1 MTSDAKS
8 RLCLKDV
15 SVTYGER
22 DAISRISLDFTP
34 GSLVG
39 LIGANGA
46 GKTTLLKAATGLVQ
60 KSSGDV
66 LLNEKP
72 LASWPRAERARCL
85 GYLSQDR
92 SVLWPLTVQRLVSLG
107 RLPHLGPWDSI
118 DQEDTRLILQA
129 LKDADV
135 AHLASRPVT
144 SLSGGELT
152 RTLIARLLAG
162 SPSVLLADEPVSGLD
177 PAHRLQVLQIFRK
190 IARAA
195 RTVIVVMHDL
205 SLAARFC
212 DRLVLLAEGRVAAD
226 GSPERVL
233 TAENLSRHYGV
244 TANIT
249 THHGELLVVP
259 WALEESS
266 DSLP

>member
-1 MTSDAKS
+1 MTNDHKT

-15 SVTYGER
+15 CVNYGDH
-22 DAISRISLDFTP
+22 DAISHTSLDFNP

-46 GKTTLLKAATGLVQ
+46 GKTTLLKAATGLVRR
-60 KSSGDV
+60 SSGEVFINDR
-66 LLNEKP
+66 LLE
-72 LASWPRAERARCL
+72 SWPRAERARRL

-92 SVLWPLTVQRLVSLG
+92 SVLWPLSVERLVSLG
-107 RLPHLGPWDSI
+107 RLPHLGPWDAITSA
-118 DQEDTRLILQA
+118 DQNIIHQA

-144 SLSGGELT
+144 SLSGGERT
-152 RTLIARLLAG
+152 RALIARLLAG
-162 SPSVLLADEPVSGLD
+162 SPSILLADEPVSGLD

-190 IARAA
+190 MARADK
-195 RTVIVVMHDL
+195 TVIVVMHDL

-212 DRLVLLAEGRVAAD
+212 DRLILLSEGCVAAD
-226 GSPERVL
+226 GSPEHVL
-233 TAENLSRHYGV
+233 TSENLSKHYGV

-249 THHGELLVVP
+249 THNGELLVMP
-259 WALEESS
+259 WTLE
-266 DSLP
+266 DSHHTHT